1 MKRTLLLFLYLL
13 GGILLGTLLG
23 ELAGKVS
30 FLRWLCI
37 GKTIGLDSF
46 AVNLAVL
53 KFSLSFQISLNIA
66 MLLCIAAAIFL
77 YVKTAPK
84 IR

>member
-37 GKTIGLDSF
+37 GKTIGVDSF
-46 AVNLAVL
+46 SVDLAVL
-53 KFSLSFQISLNIA
+53 QFSVSFHIGLNIA
-66 MLLCIAAAIFL
+66 MLLCIAAAIVL
-77 YVKTAPK
+77 YVKTASK
-84 IR
+84 VH

>member
-1 MKRTLLLFLYLL
+1 MKRTLLLLLYLL

-37 GKTIGLDSF
+37 GETSALTPSP
-46 AVNLAVL
+46 
-53 KFSLSFQISLNIA
+53 S
-66 MLLCIAAAIFL
+66 
-77 YVKTAPK
+77 T
-84 IR
+84 

>member
-37 GKTIGLDSF
+37 GETIGLDSF